1 MIKLKHI
8 LTEKR
13 EFPAD
18 GLTVIAMHTDRNN
31 HTDARLTLANVMG
44 NKKFKDI
51 YTSIKIIQDIER
63 TMPIQLRKYRD
74 SVDKEL
80 LKAAKR
86 LYSNYN
92 DIHSAF

>member
-1 MIKLKHI
+1 MIKLKNI
-8 LTEKR
+8 LTEKK

-18 GLTVIAMHTDRNN
+18 GLTVMAMHTGRNN

-44 NKKFKDI
+44 NKKLKDI

-80 LKAAKR
+80 FKAAKR

-92 DIHSAF
+92 DIHGAF

>member
-18 GLTVIAMHTDRNN
+18 GITVISLATDRNE
-31 HTDARLTLANVMG
+31 HTKARLTLAKVMK
-44 NKKFKDI
+44 NKKFIGI
-51 YTSIKIIQDIER
+51 YKAIENIQDIER
-63 TMPIQLRKYRD
+63 FFPSELRKYRD

-80 LKAAKR
+80 FKAAKR

-92 DIHSAF
+92 DIHGAF

>member
-18 GLTVIAMHTDRNN
+18 GITVMSLQTDRNE
-31 HTDARLTLANVMG
+31 HTKARLTLAQVMK
-44 NKKFKDI
+44 NKKFIGI
-51 YTSIKIIQDIER
+51 YKAIENIQDIER
-63 TMPIQLRKYRD
+63 FFPSELRKYRD

-80 LKAAKR
+80 FKTAKKM
-86 LYSNYN
+86 YSNFK
-92 DIHSAF
+92 DINGAF

>member
-18 GLTVIAMHTDRNN
+18 GITVISLATDRNE
-31 HTDARLTLANVMG
+31 HTKARLTLAKVMK
-44 NKKFKDI
+44 NKKFIGI
-51 YTSIKIIQDIER
+51 YKAIENIQDIER
-63 TMPIQLRKYRD
+63 FFPSELRKYRD

-80 LKAAKR
+80 FKQSYKM
-86 LYSNYN
+86 YSDH
-92 DIHSAF
+92 DIIVGVF